1 MRNARMILSSICVL
15 SSSSVAAEQIKIICD
30 YLNRDETLIIDY
42 NPATE
47 RGYFNFDGCDKIK
60 SIDVEATNI
69 RLNCSLG
76 GWENGQKIYHDINR
90 YTGSIKTT
98 WITLTGNTIIEQGK
112 CEPLGE
118 RKF

>member
-1 MRNARMILSSICVL
+1 MRMIFSSICVL
-15 SSSSVAAEQIKIICD
+15 LSNPVAAEQIKIFCD
-30 YLNRDETLIIDY
+30 YLNSDETLIIDY
-42 NPATE
+42 NSTTE
-47 RGYFNFDGCDKIK
+47 RGYFNFDGCNEIK

-76 GWENGQKIYHDINR
+76 TWENGQKIYHDINR